1 MPGIYVGQIYKGG
14 AVEADGRISS
24 NDLIMSVNDISFE
37 NIGNGEAVKI
47 LQDIAKQPQPGP
59 IKLVVGMLLEL
70 AYIITVRTF
79 KF

>member
-1 MPGIYVGQIYKGG
+1 MPGIYVGQIHKGG

-47 LQDIAKQPQPGP
+47 LQDIAKQSGP
-59 IKLVVGMLLEL
+59 IKLVVGM
-70 AYIITVRTF
+70 
-79 KF
+79 